1 MSRKIAHEHKIY
13 YKNLIKMGDRM
24 KKTVMEH
31 RSFLKILLFF
41 VLVISS
47 SMFVKLSLVRRA
59 FADPDGS
66 GNNFFY
72 KGSFAFGTP
81 PANKFITYQ
90 MMTYE
95 AFGSVFTNTGSVKN
109 LPASVTRYVY
119 LPEFIWT
126 NSLLNSNA
134 TNLFEVIV
142 PFGQATQH
150 LSNPSSQ
157 YENSSTGLGDI
168 LVYEGV
174 SSKTYSDGDLSANI
188 FPQVSF
194 TVPAGSWNNDS
205 SINLGGDE
213 WQIMPTLTGE
223 FAYNLPSD
231 MALKLDYAIGYSYN
245 EGHSAINMAEV
256 NEGGASITNPGN
268 NFFADIFLNYYITP
282 ALDIYNE
289 TSYVN
294 QGANNG
300 YVGNDAPV
308 YMQVNNG
315 YKDVASGFGIDYH
328 IKNVMLDARVLR
340 DLHGDNGPDGFY
352 SQVGL
357 IMMF

>member
-1 MSRKIAHEHKIY
+1 
-13 YKNLIKMGDRM
+13 MGDRM
-24 KKTVMEH
+24 KKPVMEH
-31 RSFLKILLFF
+31 QSFLKILLFII
-41 VLVISS
+41 LVISS

-81 PANKFITYQ
+81 PANKFMTYQ
-90 MMTYE
+90 MMTFE
-95 AFGSVFTNTGSVKN
+95 SFGSVFTNTGAVKN
-109 LPASVTRYVY
+109 LPDNVTRYVY

-150 LSNPSSQ
+150 ISNPSSDQ
-157 YENSSTGLGDI
+157 FENSSTGLGDI
-168 LVYEGV
+168 LVYEGI
-174 SSKTYSDGDLSANI
+174 SSKTYSDGNLSANI
-188 FPQVSF
+188 FPQISF
-194 TVPAGSWNNDS
+194 TVPAGNWSNDS
-205 SINLGGDE
+205 SVNLGGDE

-223 FAYNLPSD
+223 FAYNLPSN

-245 EGHSAINMAEV
+245 EGHATINRAEV
-256 NEGGASITNPGN
+256 ASLGGASITDPGN
-268 NFFADIFLNYYITP
+268 NFFTDIYLNYYITP

-294 QGANNG
+294 QSSNNG
-300 YVGNDAPV
+300 YENTGAGNPV
-308 YMQVNNG
+308 FMEVNRG

-352 SQVGL
+352 SQVGV
-357 IMMF
+357 IIVF

>member
-1 MSRKIAHEHKIY
+1 
-13 YKNLIKMGDRM
+13 MGDRM
-24 KKTVMEH
+24 KKTAMEH
-31 RSFLKILLFF
+31 QSFLKILLFF
-41 VLVISS
+41 ILVISS

-174 SSKTYSDGDLSANI
+174 SSKTYSDGNLSANI
-188 FPQVSF
+188 FPQVSI
-194 TVPAGSWNNDS
+194 TVPAGNWNDDS

-213 WQIMPTLTGE
+213 WQIMPTLTGQIG
-223 FAYNLPSD
+223 YNLPAN

-256 NEGGASITNPGN
+256 HPVNGASTTNPGN
-268 NFFADIFLNYYITP
+268 NFFTDIFLNYYITP

-300 YVGNDAPV
+300 YKNIGTTDTPNLQ
-308 YMQVNNG
+308 YMQINNG

-328 IKNVMLDARVLR
+328 IKNIMLDARVLR

-357 IMMF
+357 IMVF